1 VQSLLERGPVAE
13 PPGWCREDTVGTA
26 RVRRGIEELLVAGDA
41 ELFPPRRAELPII
54 LICQSPKLLSPVFLL
69 VLWASGFPPLS
80 ARAIAMAV
88 TASSLSAE
96 NPALRAS
103 L

>member
-1 VQSLLERGPVAE
+1 
-13 PPGWCREDTVGTA
+13 VGSA

-41 ELFPPRRAELPII
+41 ELFPPRRAELPIM

-80 ARAIAMAV
+80 ARTIAVAV

-96 NPALRAS
+96 NPARRAS